1 MTYDFYYLIIIYM
14 SLYDDSLRLHE
25 QYKGKLAVHSKM
37 PLETRYDLSTAYSP
51 GVAQPCLEIAK
62 DPANAY
68 RYTWKGNSVAVV
80 SDGTAVLGLGN
91 LGGLAS
97 LPVMEG
103 KCVLFKAFGD
113 VDAVPVVLNTSN
125 PDEIIKIVQAISPT
139 YWGINLEDISAPNC
153 FIIEEAL
160 QDLCDIPIFHDD
172 QHGTAIVVLAALIN
186 ALKVREDVKKLSNN
200 CIKDV
205 KIVVMGAGAA
215 WIAVVKLL
223 WYYGFPHIITV
234 DSKGAIYSRRSDGMN
249 KWKEEISIHNIHN
262 EQGNLEEVIQGA
274 DVFVGL
280 SGQKDAVSFEMI
292 QSMNDKP
299 IIFATSNPEPEVHPE
314 VAKSAWAFIIATGR
328 SDYPNQINNV
338 LAFPGVFRG
347 ILDARIPNIRN
358 EHKIAAAIALAD
370 YVTDPTVDMILPN
383 PLDKKVAMVVA
394 EAVKSVE

>member
-1 MTYDFYYLIIIYM
+1 M

-139 YWGINLEDISAPNC
+139 Y
-153 FIIEEAL
+153 
-160 QDLCDIPIFHDD
+160 
-172 QHGTAIVVLAALIN
+172 
-186 ALKVREDVKKLSNN
+186 
-200 CIKDV
+200 
-205 KIVVMGAGAA
+205 
-215 WIAVVKLL
+215 
-223 WYYGFPHIITV
+223 
-234 DSKGAIYSRRSDGMN
+234 
-249 KWKEEISIHNIHN
+249 
-262 EQGNLEEVIQGA
+262 
-274 DVFVGL
+274 
-280 SGQKDAVSFEMI
+280 
-292 QSMNDKP
+292 
-299 IIFATSNPEPEVHPE
+299 
-314 VAKSAWAFIIATGR
+314 
-328 SDYPNQINNV
+328 
-338 LAFPGVFRG
+338 
-347 ILDARIPNIRN
+347 
-358 EHKIAAAIALAD
+358 
-370 YVTDPTVDMILPN
+370 
-383 PLDKKVAMVVA
+383 
-394 EAVKSVE
+394 